1 MKNNMRKI
9 HRNRKGISPVI
20 ATILMIM
27 IVIIGMSIV
36 FAYVSV
42 YTQNYQSGIGSSVL
56 ESLTIEDVCFNGTN
70 TVVNGISVS
79 NMATVSVYNSGL
91 IPVTVNGIYIDGNAT
106 TLMGTSDFNYHFYI
120 PVGDQEVILVQGPYS
135 QWYPGASYDVK
146 VTTLRGSSFEKT
158 FTA

>member
-1 MKNNMRKI
+1 MRKMC
-9 HRNRKGISPVI
+9 RNRKGISPVI

-27 IVIIGMSIV
+27 VVIVGMSIV

-42 YTQNYQSGIGSSVL
+42 YTQTYQSGIGSSVL

-70 TVVNGISVS
+70 V
-79 NMATVSVYNSGL
+79 AWVSVYNSGL
-91 IPVTVNGIYIDGNAT
+91 IAVTVNGVYIDGNVT
-106 TLMGTSDFNYHFYI
+106 TPMLVSGSPDLPCNI
-120 PVGDQEVILVQGPYS
+120 PVGGQGIIQVQGPYPV
-135 QWYPGASYDVK
+135 WYSGAYYNIK